1 MHCCCSLLL
10 LQVRLD
16 GCSLYIVLLVEI
28 SIQVSEKQKKK
39 KCFCST
45 SILFHRDT
53 HLCPCPPARPPARTE
68 KNKTEL
74 EVQIILSACPRPRS
88 PVWIPVLLL
97 LPLLL
102 LRPSPFTS
110 LLISPL
116 RSAPDS
122 FRLYRQRHLICFGK
136 KRRCIVHIWRALID
150 LYSVISPFS
159 IVS

>member
-1 MHCCCSLLL
+1 MLP
-10 LQVRLD
+10 
-16 GCSLYIVLLVEI
+16 LYCFTRRNVDTGFR
-28 SIQVSEKQKKK
+28 KAKKK

-45 SILFHRDT
+45 SILFHRYT
-53 HLCPCPPARPPARTE
+53 HLCPCLPARPPARAE

-74 EVQIILSACPRPRS
+74 EVQIILSACSRPRS

-97 LPLLL
+97 LLLL

-136 KRRCIVHIWRALID
+136 NAGALCTFGG
-150 LYSVISPFS
+150 P
-159 IVS
+159 